1 MMKSRFGQLVT
12 VCSIFLLLA
21 QSSLSVSLKLTN
33 RFETQNQWI
42 QFIPPDEEFT
52 AMLPARPTIRNY
64 PIYNNPNA
72 TKHDRLLAHR
82 EYGGYGDG
90 LVFVIHSFFI
100 VLVVVASGAA
110 CLFLASRLV
119 AVDPLSKAVSG
130 FFALFWSLR
139 FVIQIYYVDRGF
151 LREHLVGHIAYSL
164 ACAFLGLVFLGAFWQ
179 TLGLAQL

>member
-1 MMKSRFGQLVT
+1 MMKSRLGQLVT
-12 VCSIFLLLA
+12 VCSILLLLA

-72 TKHDRLLAHR
+72 PKHDRLLAHR

-90 LVFVIHSFFI
+90 LVFVIHSFK
-100 VLVVVASGAA
+100 AEHPAK
-110 CLFLASRLV
+110 
-119 AVDPLSKAVSG
+119 LSTGPWILINETDVPH
-130 FFALFWSLR
+130 R
-139 FVIQIYYVDRGF
+139 IQIGNVTADMF
-151 LREHLVGHIAYSL
+151 HTI
-164 ACAFLGLVFLGAFWQ
+164 
-179 TLGLAQL
+179 

>member
-1 MMKSRFGQLVT
+1 V
-12 VCSIFLLLA
+12 
-21 QSSLSVSLKLTN
+21 SSLHIFIQAAGVVLLIIAVANWFVPAKLNYAENLARVS
-33 RFETQNQWI
+33 
-42 QFIPPDEEFT
+42 
-52 AMLPARPTIRNY
+52 
-64 PIYNNPNA
+64 PIV
-72 TKHDRLLAHR
+72 HQ
-82 EYGGYGDG
+82 
-90 LVFVIHSFFI
+90 VFVIHSFFI